1 MALKKKYNPLVKL
14 GFDLYNEV
22 EIPDLTNYFYNRY
35 STGDKLPIIVE
46 HDMGGIKMQDINGNS
61 FLYVGDNG
69 NLNIGGTSTLIKSG
83 HKHSEYD
90 VYKNEINLHGS
101 EATFKQNGVLYLK
114 SNFNADGIGT
124 LEMPNVFLLNT
135 GLENAET
142 FNVLT
147 YKQANGNPLIKS
159 STHPV
164 SGGFLA
170 YYGVN
175 GAPLIVSDN
184 ESVCFLFAG
193 DDEPFLKREPYK
205 TTIESSFGEMN
216 LVVGNSKIQI
226 NEGDEGFINSPFCF
240 KINSRYIF
248 LHSKYDYGPDG
259 YISIE
264 QGSIYMVTAGKVILS
279 SDSYNDGIFHIGDQ
293 TTPNVDAIYLSD
305 AGVAHLKSQ
314 LGLT

>member
-175 GAPLIVSDN
+175 GAPLIVSEN
-184 ESVCFLFAG
+184 ESVRFLFAG
-193 DDEPFLKREPYK
+193 DDKPFLKREPNR
-205 TTIESSFGEMN
+205 TTIDANFGDLY
-216 LVVGNSKIQI
+216 LVAGNSAIFYI
-226 NEGDEGFINSPFCF
+226 NEGEGFISLPTLFG
-240 KINSRYIF
+240 IYSRHIT
-248 LHSKYDYGPDG
+248 LDSQTDYGPLG
-259 YISIE
+259 SMSINSDNILMMTE
-264 QGSIYMVTAGKVILS
+264 GKKILS
-279 SDSYNDGIFHIGDQ
+279 SDSYNNIFEIGDQ